1 MFCDSQSS
9 RSSRFLCGLYSK
21 STSSSNMYWLRQ
33 PSTCRLAV
41 AAIARGDMA
50 VNSLA
55 ISFCGTASAS
65 STSAKAR
72 GNRAASV
79 LNGAPGS
86 TTDSSERSLMAWT
99 NKELLIVMTFAYQC
113 PSAFPATSTKPA
125 DLVRKRLSNRCV
137 QRRVTKALSNMAHE
151 RARASALWR
160 TQPAWPKRVL
170 FRGRTLAYCG
180 APHVIVR

>member
-1 MFCDSQSS
+1 MFSDSQSS

-86 TTDSSERSLMAWT
+86 TTESSERSLMAWT

-113 PSAFPATSTKPA
+113 PSAFPATSTKA
-125 DLVRKRLSNRCV
+125 AGLVRKRLRNRCV
-137 QRRVTKALSNMAHE
+137 QRSVIKAL
-151 RARASALWR
+151 
-160 TQPAWPKRVL
+160 
-170 FRGRTLAYCG
+170 F
-180 APHVIVR
+180 